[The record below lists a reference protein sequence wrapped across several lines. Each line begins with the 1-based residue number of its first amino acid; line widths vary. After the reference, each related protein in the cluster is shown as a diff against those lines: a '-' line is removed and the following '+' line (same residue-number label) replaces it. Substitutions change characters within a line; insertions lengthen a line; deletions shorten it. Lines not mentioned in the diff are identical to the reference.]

1 MEEFSISHPSWNN
14 RSNVVVWKII
24 NRIDLADK
32 KKFQTAKEASE
43 KHANK
48 LRLSLFFMQ
57 VTWWNET
64 PKNEKGS

>member
-43 KHANK
+43 KHASK
-48 LRLSLFFMQ
+48 LRLSLFFM
-57 VTWWNET
+57 
-64 PKNEKGS
+64 